1 MNHQQNN
8 KMNTRQIGFIFFLF
22 MLFTACDNTPKE
34 KEKSV
39 IDTSRQEA
47 VATTFTLKKDSIT
60 SQVSLPAELQ
70 AFRETDLYA
79 KVSSYV
85 NKLYVDVGSQ
95 VRAGQVLIQLD
106 APEITSQLSAAKS
119 NLHSREAIYTASNST
134 YQRLLETSK
143 VEGTISKN
151 DLEQAHARKDADLA
165 QFKAAQATY
174 QELQIMQSYLQIKA
188 PFDGVITLRNV
199 NIGAF
204 VGAGTQTPLLSIQEQ
219 KHLRLAVSVPSA
231 YSSYLKIGDQI
242 SFSVPYIK
250 GEVFKANI
258 SRMAGALDKT
268 LRSQLVELD
277 IPNADKKILAGTV
290 ADVSISLK
298 SRNNPFVVP
307 KTAVMTTQEGVF
319 VIKVTDNKV
328 QYIKV
333 ELGLETVE
341 NIEIFNEQLAENDT
355 LMLKATEDITNAST
369 VNQTN

>member
-1 MNHQQNN
+1 
-8 KMNTRQIGFIFFLF
+8 MNTQKIGLILFLSLLFI
-22 MLFTACDNTPKE
+22 ACDNTPKE

-39 IDTSRQEA
+39 ADTPQQEA
-47 VATTFTLKKDSIT
+47 VATTFTLKRDSIT
-60 SQVSLPAELQ
+60 SEVRLPAELQ
-70 AFRETDLYA
+70 AFREVDLYA

-85 NKLYVDVGSQ
+85 NKLNVDVGSQ
-95 VRAGQVLIQLD
+95 VRAGQVLIQLE
-106 APEITSQLSAAKS
+106 APEIASQLNAAKS

-151 DLEQAHARKDADLA
+151 DLEQASSKKDADLA

-174 QELQIMQSYLQIKA
+174 QEVQTMQSYLQIKA
-188 PFDGVITLRNV
+188 PFDGIITVRNV

-204 VGAGTQTPLLSIQEQ
+204 VGGGTQTPLLSIQQ
-219 KHLRLAVSVPSA
+219 QNHLRLAVSVPSA
-231 YSSYLKIGDQI
+231 YSGYLKTGDQLT
-242 SFSVPYIK
+242 FTVPYIK
-250 GEVFKANI
+250 GETFKANI

-277 IPNADKKILAGTV
+277 IPNADKKLLAGTV

-319 VIKVTDNKV
+319 VIKVADNKAHH
-328 QYIKV
+328 IKV
-333 ELGLETVE
+333 ELGLETAE
-341 NIEIFNEQLAENDT
+341 NIEIFSDQLAENDT
-355 LMLKATEDITNAST
+355 LMVKATEDITNGST
-369 VNQTN
+369 VNQTK